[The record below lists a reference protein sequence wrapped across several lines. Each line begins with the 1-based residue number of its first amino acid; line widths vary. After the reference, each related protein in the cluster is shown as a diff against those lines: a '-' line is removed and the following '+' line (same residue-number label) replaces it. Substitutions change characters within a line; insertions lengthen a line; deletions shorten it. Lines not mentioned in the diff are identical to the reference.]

1 MKVPAGVD
9 VGDRIR
15 RSGDGEPGDAGA
27 PPGDLYI
34 QINVKPHDFFEREGA
49 DLFCTVPIGFV
60 TAALGGELDVPTLD
74 GKAKLKI
81 PEGTQTNKTFRLRGK
96 GMPSLRGGGHGD
108 LLVTA
113 MVETPVKLTRKQRDL
128 LREFGESL
136 EDSSERHNPKSSS
149 WLDKARRFIEDAIG
163 G

>member
-1 MKVPAGVD
+1 MA
-9 VGDRIR
+9 RASAR
-15 RSGDGEPGDAGA
+15 
-27 PPGDLYI
+27 
-34 QINVKPHDFFEREGA
+34 H
-49 DLFCTVPIGFV
+49 
-60 TAALGGELDVPTLD
+60 
-74 GKAKLKI
+74 
-81 PEGTQTNKTFRLRGK
+81 GK
-96 GMPSLRGGGHGD
+96 GMPSRRGGGHGD